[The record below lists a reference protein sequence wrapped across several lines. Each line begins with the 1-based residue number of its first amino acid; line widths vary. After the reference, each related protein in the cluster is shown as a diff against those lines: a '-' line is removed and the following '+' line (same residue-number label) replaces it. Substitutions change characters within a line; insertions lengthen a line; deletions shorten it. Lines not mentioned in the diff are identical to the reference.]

1 MKTTAKTNVREW
13 YVETYPHDELARS
26 ISENVIFEDVFDT
39 LDCRKDVYRLLG
51 VTDSVIRE
59 NIFSELATIMEVNY
73 DYIYDQWMM
82 CDDEDEEIILPI
94 KSQLIK

>member
-1 MKTTAKTNVREW
+1 MKTTAKKNVREW
-13 YVETYPHDELARS
+13 YIETYPHDELARS

-39 LDCRKDVYRLLG
+39 LDRRKDVYRLLG
-51 VTDSVIRE
+51 VTDSIIRE

-82 CDDEDEEIILPI
+82 CDDEDEEIVLPI

>member
-13 YVETYPHDELARS
+13 HVETYPHDELARS
-26 ISENVIFEDVFDT
+26 ISENIIFEDVFNT
-39 LDCRKDVYRLLG
+39 LDRRKDVYRLLG